1 VKFFPATCLLATVS
15 CLALTLAAGR
25 VGSLVQQAPSKASAS
40 INPYQGDAKARLAG
54 AKLYMRECAACHGA
68 DAGGSEKAPALALP
82 RVSQA
87 PPGALYWVLR
97 NGSLRRGMPSFAHL
111 PEPQRWQ
118 IITYIS
124 SLQ

>member
-1 VKFFPATCLLATVS
+1 VRFFPATCLLAAVS
-15 CLALTLAAGR
+15 CLALTIAAAREGN
-25 VGSLVQQAPSKASAS
+25 LVQQAPSKASAS
-40 INPYQGDAKARLAG
+40 INPYQGDPKARMAG

-68 DAGGSEKAPALALP
+68 DAGGSGKAPPLALP

-97 NGSLRRGMPSFAHL
+97 NGSLRHGMPSFAHL

-118 IITYIS
+118 IITYIG
-124 SLQ
+124 SLH